1 MNQATRRISAGFVAA
16 LLIFAVYNPLSASE
30 RQFAFT
36 EYTYTNENPA
46 YEAQTG
52 PRIVIHRY
60 VSPYLQRGAYE
71 PFAMLV
77 ETDGFQTQWLDG
89 PLTAERLA
97 ETEILAIV
105 NAYSRSGAGDY
116 RRYSTIDVPSIYSEE
131 ELDLIVSWVKEGG
144 SLLLLAD
151 HSPFAGGTIALASR
165 FGAVYMTGH
174 AVRNDSI
181 SENKY
186 VNIDF
191 RRTPEEPGHGTLN
204 SHPITDG
211 ALGLGKIE
219 HFYAFG
225 GQAIIPPADAIN
237 ILQIPQGFEAI
248 LTFRLNE
255 EFYSAPRIDAGGL
268 SQGMAMTFGEG
279 RVAIFGE
286 AGGFTTQR
294 IDDNEP
300 FGLADPDADENAAF
314 VLATLRWLA
323 DYRPK
328 K

>member
-1 MNQATRRISAGFVAA
+1 MNRAVRRISSCFAAA
-16 LLIFAVYNPLSASE
+16 LALLVVCSPPLAQDRQTAV
-30 RQFAFT
+30 T

-46 YEAQTG
+46 YEAQRG

-60 VSPYLQRGAYE
+60 VSPYLQRGAFE
-71 PFAMLV
+71 PFAALA
-77 ETDGFQTQWLDG
+77 ETDGFQAQWLDG

-97 ETEILAIV
+97 DTEILAIV

-116 RRYSTIDVPSIYSEE
+116 RRYSTMDVPSIYSEE

-144 SLLLLAD
+144 ALLLLAD

-174 AVRNDSI
+174 ALRSDSI
-181 SENKY
+181 SENKH

-191 RRTPEEPGHGTLN
+191 RRTPEGPNQGKLN
-204 SHPITDG
+204 AHPIADG

-219 HFYAFG
+219 HFFAFG
-225 GQAIIPPADAIN
+225 GQAIIPPAGATN
-237 ILQIPQGFEAI
+237 LLQIPQGFEAI
-248 LTFRLNE
+248 LTFRLTE

-286 AGGFTTQR
+286 AGGFTAQR
-294 IDDNEP
+294 IDDGEP
-300 FGLADPDADENAAF
+300 FGLTDPDADENAEF
-314 VLATLRWLA
+314 VLSTLRWLA
-323 DYRPK
+323 GYHPK